1 MSALVQHNT
10 PNDTERPPALP
21 FDLRRVKRPSYS
33 WVEGLP
39 RVVRQ
44 ALQDAA
50 NPAPAWPFAPRV
62 AGAIARPV
70 STDNGP
76 IEA

>member
-1 MSALVQHNT
+1 MTALIQH
-10 PNDTERPPALP
+10 DTAREPQRPPALP
-21 FDLRRVKRPSYS
+21 FDLLRVKRPSQS

-39 RVVRQ
+39 SVVRE

-50 NPAPAWPFAPRV
+50 SPAPAWPFAPRV

-70 STDNGP
+70 STEVGP